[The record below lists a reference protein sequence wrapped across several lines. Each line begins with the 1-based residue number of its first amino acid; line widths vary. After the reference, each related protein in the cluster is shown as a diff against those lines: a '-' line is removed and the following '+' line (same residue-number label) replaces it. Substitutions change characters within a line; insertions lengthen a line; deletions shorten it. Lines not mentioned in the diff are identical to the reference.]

1 MKKMMRF
8 SFGVQAIDP
17 IKDVVEQGGG
27 WKGMNYLNAYN
38 SVRADN

>member
-17 IKDVVEQGGG
+17 IKDVVEQGGAG
-27 WKGMNYLNAYN
+27 KA
-38 SVRADN
+38 

>member
-17 IKDVVEQGGG
+17 IKDVVEQGG
-27 WKGMNYLNAYN
+27 LERHEL
-38 SVRADN
+38 SQCL